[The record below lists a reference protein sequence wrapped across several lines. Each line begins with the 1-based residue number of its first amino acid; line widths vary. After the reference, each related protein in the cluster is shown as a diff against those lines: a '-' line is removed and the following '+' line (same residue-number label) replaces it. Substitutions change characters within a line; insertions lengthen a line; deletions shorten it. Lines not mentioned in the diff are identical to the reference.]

1 MINFSEEQKKE
12 LEKFIAF
19 YGKDSR
25 IDIAIEEMSE
35 LTKALCKERRYRTN
49 LDKYNDILENLTDE
63 MADVYIMLEQL
74 MVLFGNEDN
83 ISEHIQQKIQ
93 RQSKRLEE
101 DQSHE
106 EQMEISFKTPKNC
119 KSCPLNGAF
128 GCVIAEKRDMRKN
141 AETRPEWCPAKK
153 KKEP

>member
-35 LTKALCKERRYRTN
+35 LTKALCKERRYRAN
-49 LDKYNDILENLTDE
+49 LNAYNAVYENMTDE

-74 MVLFGNEDN
+74 MMVFGNEN
-83 ISEHIQQKIQ
+83 EVLNHVSQKIE
-93 RQSKRLEE
+93 RQKKRMEKE
-101 DQSHE
+101 KSEE
-106 EQMEISFKTPKNC
+106 EQVEVSFKVPRNC

-128 GCVIAEKRDMRKN
+128 GCVIAGKCDMRKN
-141 AETRPEWCPAKK
+141 AETRPEWYPAKT

>member
-12 LEKFIAF
+12 LEKFITF

-35 LTKALCKERRYRTN
+35 LTKALCKERRYRAN
-49 LDKYNDILENLTDE
+49 LNAYNAVYENMTDE

-74 MVLFGNEDN
+74 MMVFGNEN
-83 ISEHIQQKIQ
+83 EVLNHVSQKIA
-93 RQSKRLEE
+93 RQKKRMEKE
-101 DQSHE
+101 KSEE
-106 EQMEISFKTPKNC
+106 EQVEVSFKVPINC
-119 KSCPLNGAF
+119 TSCPLNGAF
-128 GCVIAEKRDMRKN
+128 GCIITGKRDMRKN